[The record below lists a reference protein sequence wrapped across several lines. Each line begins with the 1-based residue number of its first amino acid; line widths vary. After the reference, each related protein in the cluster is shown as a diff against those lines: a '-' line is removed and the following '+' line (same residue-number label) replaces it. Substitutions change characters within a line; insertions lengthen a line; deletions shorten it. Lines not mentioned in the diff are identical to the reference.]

1 MKKASV
7 YIETSIISYLAARPS
22 GDLMIAAC
30 QQITTR
36 WWDLSRKSYDVVTSD
51 LVVVESSQGDGQTA
65 QRHLDLLRGILAIE
79 VTEETWQLA
88 EALIGKGAIP
98 KKAQADALHIA
109 VAVLHNITYLLT
121 WNCRHINNP
130 ATKPHI
136 REICGLRGYLCPEI
150 CTPLE
155 IMELG

>member
-36 WWDLSRKSYDVVTSD
+36 WWDSPAILRHRHLR

-65 QRHLDLLRGILAIE
+65 QRRLDLLRGILAIE

-88 EALIGKGAIP
+88 E
-98 KKAQADALHIA
+98 
-109 VAVLHNITYLLT
+109 V
-121 WNCRHINNP
+121 
-130 ATKPHI
+130 
-136 REICGLRGYLCPEI
+136 
-150 CTPLE
+150 
-155 IMELG
+155 